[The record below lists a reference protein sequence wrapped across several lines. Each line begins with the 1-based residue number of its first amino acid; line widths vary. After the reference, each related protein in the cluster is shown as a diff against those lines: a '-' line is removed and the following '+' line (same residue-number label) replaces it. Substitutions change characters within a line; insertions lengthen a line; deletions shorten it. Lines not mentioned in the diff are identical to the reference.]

1 MDVQARKEWKRF
13 FLSLSLSLLTFD
25 SPVNRKGSPNC
36 WSADGVEPRSSER
49 HEFVYLADGIF
60 VRARFEVR
68 LLLIPLI
75 EDGTRRCD
83 ACVER
88 TQSDTAPI
96 SSECRLIGHEP
107 ASPSLL
113 VFARR
118 SGSMIGA
125 SPSLFLH
132 LVQPWRNRGLDSS
145 VARGEWNNRIIS
157 SMIKIEQWN
166 CGRKK
171 KCGSRTV
178 CLDRIAWT
186 RSARDY
192 DEHVIDSN
200 PLWESD
206 IKMLYTPSI
215 FSLVG
220 E

>member
-1 MDVQARKEWKRF
+1 MRDPNLKIHENGCTGSKGMKT
-13 FLSLSLSLLTFD
+13 FLSLLLPLSLSANVRFTSESQRIAELLEC
-25 SPVNRKGSPNC
+25 R
-36 WSADGVEPRSSER
+36 WSGTAFERETRVCILGGWHLRSRSIR
-49 HEFVYLADGIF
+49 SAIT
-60 VRARFEVR
+60 
-68 LLLIPLI
+68 LIPLI

-157 SMIKIEQWN
+157 SMIKIEQ
-166 CGRKK
+166 
-171 KCGSRTV
+171 
-178 CLDRIAWT
+178 
-186 RSARDY
+186 
-192 DEHVIDSN
+192 
-200 PLWESD
+200 
-206 IKMLYTPSI
+206 
-215 FSLVG
+215 
-220 E
+220 